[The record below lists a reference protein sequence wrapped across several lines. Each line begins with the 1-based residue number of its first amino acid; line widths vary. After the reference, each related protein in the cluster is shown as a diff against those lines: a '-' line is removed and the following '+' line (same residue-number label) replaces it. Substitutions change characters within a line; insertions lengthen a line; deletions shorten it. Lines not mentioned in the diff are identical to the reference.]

1 MAKQDIKK
9 LLDDASGVLE
19 SEHNTQADSI
29 RSDLKQFKTKSFWGL
44 LTQDD
49 EHHDDSVDCN

>member
-9 LLDDASGVLE
+9 LLDEASSALE

-29 RSDLKQFKTKSFWGL
+29 KSDLKQFKTKTLDKISKS
-44 LTQDD
+44 TP
-49 EHHDDSVDCN
+49 